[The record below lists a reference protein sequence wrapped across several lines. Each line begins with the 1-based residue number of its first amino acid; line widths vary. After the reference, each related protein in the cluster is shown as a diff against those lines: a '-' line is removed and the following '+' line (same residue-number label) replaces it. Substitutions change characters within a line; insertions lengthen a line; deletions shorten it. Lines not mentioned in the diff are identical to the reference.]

1 MYAFATNGE
10 QENNNAFSPCSRVMM
25 DNVIAVRGQGAG
37 VCLSV
42 CLFVCV
48 VLSGDR
54 VQVCVCL
61 FVCVIAVRGQG
72 SGVCL
77 SVSLLS
83 GNRVQVCVCLFVC
96 VIAVRGQGAGVCLSV
111 CLCHCCQGTGFRCV
125 FVCVIAVRTGFRCFL
140 SVCLSVS
147 LGFPLNSSFSVS
159 PQDGCFLERGD
170 NCGNGVVDEGEVCD
184 CGFTNISVGGVC
196 GNDPCCNGTTC
207 AIADNMEC
215 R

>member
-1 MYAFATNGE
+1 MSLLSGD
-10 QENNNAFSPCSRVMM
+10 RV
-25 DNVIAVRGQGAG
+25 Q
-37 VCLSV
+37 VCV

-48 VLSGDR
+48 VPSGDR
-54 VQVCVCL
+54 VQMCVCL

-96 VIAVRGQGAGVCLSV
+96 VIAVRGQGEGVCLSV
-111 CLCHCCQGTGFRCV
+111 SCCQGTGFRCV
-125 FVCVIAVRTGFRCFL
+125 FVCVIAVREQGSGVCLSVCVIAVRGQGSGVFL

-184 CGFTNISVGGVC
+184 CGFTNISADGVC